1 MVWGRDGRGRAGPKD
16 HAREDNKEDAVSV
29 TVLLWIL
36 WFVVVIVLLDLGGR
50 PLRRLLDALTGGLAR
65 LMCALRRQAGRMRD
79 AVVRW
84 HRVHLA
90 RLEAERLH
98 VAVHALERRYASLV
112 GHDLAQFPRLRQ
124 EAHETLHALEETYN
138 RDEVRLSEEPAW
150 VSRLEALAST
160 PAGDSPQGR
169 RLAQDIHET
178 VLRITRMG
186 MEEQHQ
192 MAKSVVEARRRLER
206 PLNELIGRLEQLHEQ
221 LDDLHRQGE
230 RLDHALERY
239 EEREHPVWRQLPA
252 YAQAGTQWLLGAAGL
267 ALVALAVVVYHQL
280 FGPLFTYQFPTPLE
294 TPVGVAQMPDLILGL
309 LLGVAAVCGW
319 LLAEARGVSRL
330 LPEALLESGGRAPA
344 VIAGLAATLL
354 AAIVLLSAASGF
366 HLEWLAYRNE
376 LLESVLAGEAS
387 APPLLQPVEQSLA
400 AALGLMVPL
409 VVALAPVWLVSVL
422 QSTRIM
428 LGAALAVV
436 LALVA
441 GLIHLLAVVAL
452 QLHRLAPAVLDLLT
466 FAPRALRERFA

>member
-1 MVWGRDGRGRAGPKD
+1 M
-16 HAREDNKEDAVSV
+16 SV
-29 TVLLWIL
+29 TILLWIL
-36 WFVVVIVLLDLGGR
+36 WFVVLIVLLDLGGR
-50 PLRRLLDALTGGLAR
+50 PLRRLLVALTGGLAR
-65 LMCALRRQAGRMRD
+65 LMCALRRESGRMRD

-84 HRVHLA
+84 HRAHLA

-98 VAVHALERRYASLV
+98 VAVHALERRYADLV

-124 EAHETLHALEETYN
+124 EAHETLHTLEETYS
-138 RDEVRLSEEPAW
+138 RDETRLSEEPAW

-160 PAGDSPQGR
+160 PASDSPQGR

-221 LDDLHRQGE
+221 LEELHRQGD

-267 ALVALAVVVYHQL
+267 ALAAVGVVVYHRL
-280 FGPLFTYQFPTPLE
+280 FGPQFAHQFPAPLE
-294 TPVGVAQMPDLILGL
+294 TPVGVVAMPDLVMAL
-309 LLGVAAVCGW
+309 LLGVAVVCGW

-330 LPEALLESGGRAPA
+330 LPEDLMESGGRAPA
-344 VIAGLAATLL
+344 IIAGLAATLL
-354 AAIVLLSAASGF
+354 AGIVLLSAASGF

-376 LLESVLAGEAS
+376 LLDTMLAGEVS
-387 APPLLQPVEQSLA
+387 APPLMQPMEQSIG
-400 AALGLMVPL
+400 AALGLVVPL
-409 VVALAPVWLVSVL
+409 VMALAPVWLVSVL

-428 LGAALAVV
+428 LGVALSVV
-436 LALVA
+436 LGLVA
-441 GLIHLLAVVAL
+441 GVFHLLAVVAL

-466 FAPRALRERFA
+466 FAPRVLRERFA